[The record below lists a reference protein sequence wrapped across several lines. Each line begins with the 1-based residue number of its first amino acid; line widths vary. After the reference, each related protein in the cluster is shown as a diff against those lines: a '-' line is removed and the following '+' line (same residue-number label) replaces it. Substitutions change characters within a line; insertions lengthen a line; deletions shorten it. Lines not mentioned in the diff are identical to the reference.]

1 MLRTLTPRALALL
14 TALALVGCADDSAET
29 PAADTPEAS
38 GEAAPAPDAAGHSA
52 TMALDGPTTYTCA
65 DGSAFTLS
73 PSPDGAAA
81 EVELPDRKLSLERM
95 DSSAGLRYGD
105 GTVVVWVADGGAFVV
120 ENEEAILEDCT
131 AAVDA

>member
-1 MLRTLTPRALALL
+1 MLRTLTLL
-14 TALALVGCADDSAET
+14 TALALVGCADDTA
-29 PAADTPEAS
+29 PEAS
-38 GEAAPAPDAAGHSA
+38 GDATTAEATPDAAAPDAGHS
-52 TMALDGPTTYTCA
+52 TMALDGPTTYTCV
-65 DGSAFTLS
+65 DGSSFTVS
-73 PSPDGAAA
+73 PSPDGAMAD
-81 EVELPDRKLSLERM
+81 VELPDRKLALERM